1 MKKNKNSLLLL
12 IICCTLYLSAFTS
25 VAQIQ
30 CGPMVCY
37 SDMKEVMLWIQTKS
51 AAKVKIQYFDQAEP
65 TKKYSTDEVQTE
77 KLHAFTAHL
86 VADEVEPGKKYTYE
100 VWLNGKKANIS
111 YPLTFQT
118 QTLWQY
124 RTEPPNFKFVVGSC
138 TYVNEPQYDR
148 PGQAYGGNY
157 EIFTNIY
164 KQQPDFMI
172 WTGDNNYLRE
182 ADWNTRTGVFHR
194 YSHSRSVPEMQPL
207 LGSAHHYAIWDD
219 HDYGPNDA
227 DRGFWTKNLTLEA
240 FKTFWGN
247 PNYIFEN
254 EGVTGTFM
262 WNDCQFFLLDDRW
275 WRSPNDDK
283 SPKRD
288 YFGEKQ
294 VQWLLDA
301 LTTSRAPFKFIIAGG
316 QVINPAK
323 IFENYANYEDERSR
337 LLKAIAD
344 AKIPG
349 VLFVSGDRHHSVVM
363 KQDRSGSY
371 PLYDFTISP
380 LTSGP
385 SKPVKEEEGTIQVD
399 GTLVTERNFA
409 TIEVSGKRTDRVLKV
424 SVFGTKGDLKWTKEI
439 KASELK

>member
-1 MKKNKNSLLLL
+1 MKKTTMVVWLLCLVAVVAL
-12 IICCTLYLSAFTS
+12 PVS
-25 VAQIQ
+25 AQIQ

-37 SDMKEVMLWIQTKS
+37 SDMKEVMVWIQTK
-51 AAKVKIQYFDQAEP
+51 APAKVKLVYFDQASP
-65 TKKYSTDEVQTE
+65 TQKHSTDEMQTE
-77 KLHAFTAHL
+77 KAHAYTAHL

-100 VWLNGKKANIS
+100 VWLNGKKLNFT
-111 YPLTFQT
+111 YPLSFQT
-118 QTLWQY
+118 QTLWQW
-124 RTEPPNFKFVVGSC
+124 RTDPPNFKFVVGSC
-138 TYVNEPQYDR
+138 TYINEEGYDR
-148 PGQAYGGNY
+148 PGTPYGSNT

-164 KQQPDFMI
+164 KEKPDFMI

-182 ADWNTRTGVFHR
+182 PDWNTRTGVFHR

-207 LGSAHHYAIWDD
+207 LASTHHYAIWDD
-219 HDYGPNDA
+219 HDYGPNDS

-254 EGVTGTFM
+254 EGITGTFM

-275 WRSPNDDK
+275 WRSPNHSK
-283 SPKRD
+283 EPHPD

-294 VQWLLDA
+294 VKWLMDA
-301 LTTSRAPFKFIIAGG
+301 LTTSQAPFKFVIAGG

-323 IFENYANYEDERSR
+323 IFENYANYEEERNQ
-337 LLKAIAD
+337 LLKAITD

-349 VLFVSGDRHHSVVM
+349 VMFISGDRHHSVLM
-363 KQDRSGSY
+363 KLDRPGAY
-371 PLYDFTISP
+371 PLYDLTISP

-385 SKPVKEEEGTIQVD
+385 GKPVKEEENTIQVD

-409 TIEVSGKRTDRVLKV
+409 TLEITGKRTDRVLKI

-439 KASELK
+439 KANELK